1 MKVLFFSAS
10 DRIGGAAAAA
20 YRLHKALQRAGVQSD
35 MLVLRKV
42 TSDPSVHRLS
52 TYLNRWG
59 RARRRLG
66 AIRHHRRLRNNPRIA
81 TGGYWSLNQFSYPIA
96 NAINAFDADLVHT
109 NWVGD
114 NFLPISE
121 VAKINAPIV
130 WTLHDMWA
138 FTGGCHT
145 AYDCLNYQRG
155 CGNCPQLL
163 HSAPNDISSLV
174 NREKQVTWSTI
185 PMTVVCPSQWLAD
198 CARHSAVLKDKR
210 IEVIGYTLDFEVF
223 KPLDKEV
230 ARRAYNLP
238 LGKRLILFG
247 AIGGTSDRHKGFR
260 FLQEALGGLQDD
272 ANVELVVFG
281 GEQEADLNLR
291 LPSHQ
296 IGQLRDEVSL
306 SLLYSACDVY
316 VLPSL
321 QENMPNT
328 LMEALACGTPC
339 VTFDGSGSADLVQ
352 HRQNGYLAHLKDS
365 EDLLAGLEWVLA
377 QTWSRQELHHWISE
391 RHNGKRISEQYIR
404 LYQSLLVEA

>member
-1 MKVLFFSAS
+1 MRILFI
-10 DRIGGAAAAA
+10 RIG
-20 YRLHKALQRAGVQSD
+20 
-35 MLVLRKV
+35 
-42 TSDPSVHRLS
+42 
-52 TYLNRWG
+52 W
-59 RARRRLG
+59 
-66 AIRHHRRLRNNPRIA
+66 A
-81 TGGYWSLNQFSYPIA
+81 TI
-96 NAINAFDADLVHT
+96 
-109 NWVGD
+109 
-114 NFLPISE
+114 FLPISE

-272 ANVELVVFG
+272 ANVELVCFWWRARGESESASAEPSDRTITGRSELEPALFG
-281 GEQEADLNLR
+281 
-291 LPSHQ
+291 
-296 IGQLRDEVSL
+296 
-306 SLLYSACDVY
+306 
-316 VLPSL
+316 
-321 QENMPNT
+321 M
-328 LMEALACGTPC
+328 
-339 VTFDGSGSADLVQ
+339 
-352 HRQNGYLAHLKDS
+352 
-365 EDLLAGLEWVLA
+365 
-377 QTWSRQELHHWISE
+377 
-391 RHNGKRISEQYIR
+391 
-404 LYQSLLVEA
+404 